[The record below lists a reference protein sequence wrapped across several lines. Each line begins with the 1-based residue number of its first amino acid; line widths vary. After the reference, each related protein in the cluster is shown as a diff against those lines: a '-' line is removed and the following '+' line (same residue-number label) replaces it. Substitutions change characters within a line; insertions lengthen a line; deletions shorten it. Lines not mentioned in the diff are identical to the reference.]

1 MGLKKYLINS
11 SFLLKWRAYFVP
23 EVKLQSN
30 DQNTST
36 NEFQS
41 NKEFKKS
48 QINEPVE
55 MPGESDCCDESC
67 ANCVWFKYVVD
78 TKYRYKNNKEEMQKI
93 LNSVPPD
100 KRSFVEMELRKD
112 D

>member
-1 MGLKKYLINS
+1 MGLKKYLMNS

-23 EVKLQSN
+23 EVKLQLN

-36 NEFQS
+36 NEFLS

-48 QINEPVE
+48 QIDEPVE
-55 MPGESDCCDESC
+55 MPGEDDCCDDSC
-67 ANCVWFKYVVD
+67 TNCVWFKYIVD
-78 TKYRYKNNKEEMQKI
+78 AKYRYKNKEEMLKI

-100 KRSFVEMELRKD
+100 KRSFAEMELRKD